1 MFVNVLYVY
10 CICPFYLQ
18 NAHMRGLTLSTSE
31 KKKNKVKLALSS
43 QKKPQKGPKNRPQK
57 WASCMQFVRYKL
69 ILQPSNT
76 DST

>member
-1 MFVNVLYVY
+1 MYCTYTVYV
-10 CICPFYLQ
+10 
-18 NAHMRGLTLSTSE
+18 LSTFKMLICEVLRSVHPRRR
-31 KKKNKVKLALSS
+31 KNKVKLVLGS
-43 QKKPQKGPKNRPQK
+43 QNRPQKGPKNRPQK